1 MKRIGLQS
9 FSVLCYK
16 FRKWEHFQITKFNR
30 VCLAN
35 LALQQLFPIQILLSR
50 FEIWSATKFYISMLH
65 TSNLA
70 VLHIFSLLF
79 SFLVFT
85 KSQVLKFKV
94 GRSHDNKY
102 QLINKYFVRSGFF
115 SASSFLLLLLQVV
128 LHFLASVRSL
138 WSHSRSLDVPSFN
151 W

>member
-30 VCLAN
+30 VCLAS

-102 QLINKYFVRSGFF
+102 QPIINILYDRDF
-115 SASSFLLLLLQVV
+115 FLLLLLQVV